1 MYAFCGGMAAGPMT
15 GAVAKAQAEVT
26 KSAVHRRTIMAST
39 VTASADELRTCD
51 AAPGVRR
58 ASALRPFF
66 GVVAEPDSYRNL
78 AYLLLGLPLGVVW
91 FTALVTA
98 VSVSASML
106 VVALLGI
113 PMLLATWY
121 LVRAFA
127 NVERGTANWLLRTR
141 VPYAPI
147 ASTHRGNFW
156 VRLRAMSREPDRWRE
171 AGFLVLRFPAGIATF
186 TVAVTAIST
195 PLWIAWAPF
204 HARIAERPFGTW
216 SESSRLED
224 VATSPWAWFL
234 VPLGLLL
241 LFVAFHALNGLAR
254 ACGRWTIDRL
264 GSR

>member
-1 MYAFCGGMAAGPMT
+1 
-15 GAVAKAQAEVT
+15 
-26 KSAVHRRTIMAST
+26 MAST
-39 VTASADELRTCD
+39 VTASADALRAHD
-51 AAPGVRR
+51 PSGVRR
-58 ASALRPFF
+58 VSALRRFF

-78 AYLLLGLPLGVVW
+78 AYLVLGLPLGVVW

-98 VSVSASML
+98 VSTAASMV
-106 VVALLGI
+106 VVALIGI

-127 NVERGTANWLLRTR
+127 NVERGVANALLHTQ
-141 VPYAPI
+141 VAYAPI
-147 ASTHRGNFW
+147 ASPHRGNPW
-156 VRLRAMSREPDRWRE
+156 VRLRAMSSEPDRRQE
-171 AGFLVLRFPAGIATF
+171 AGFLMLRFPAGIATF
-186 TVAVTAIST
+186 TAAVTAIAT

-224 VATSPWAWFL
+224 IASSPWAWFL

-254 ACGRWTIDRL
+254 ACGRWTTDQL
-264 GSR
+264 GADAR